1 MRILRH
7 FLDNTKTAI
16 LIKKPIMTKMRRYPL
31 MVRIHDML
39 IISFGIPFAGE
50 SYRDLYPILS
60 PYPIYRRL

>member
-1 MRILRH
+1 MLVKWATDYYPDYVH
-7 FLDNTKTAI
+7 FLAGDTN
-16 LIKKPIMTKMRRYPL
+16 
-31 MVRIHDML
+31 RIHDML